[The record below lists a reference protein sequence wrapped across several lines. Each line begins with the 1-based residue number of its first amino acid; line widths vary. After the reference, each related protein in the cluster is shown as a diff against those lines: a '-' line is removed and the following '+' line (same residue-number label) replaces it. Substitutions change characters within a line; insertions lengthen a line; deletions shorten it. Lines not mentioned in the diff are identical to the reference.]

1 MMSTITLAGDY
12 RSALTHFA
20 LYGLAMLAETHH
32 PGAVTLGWSD
42 EVIPKAQLDIEGV
55 GLDAVAEYILQYS
68 VQLSSVD
75 SWVTVNNE
83 YGSEKKKAIFSPF
96 SPRIRGIDAQ
106 ANPYDWHNHQ
116 KARFNA
122 LNQLT
127 LDGDLLS
134 LRWIF
139 GLGEAAYW
147 RFLRKENRPD
157 HGASRWEMKTRNKG
171 EEFVQYRLRPLCIEL
186 SQWSISDISSGITG
200 VTLRDTIGKNAVDS
214 RTSTGFT
221 PPGPA
226 DVALTF
232 AALLGIACFPVVR
245 KIDQLSITPGAW
257 PSDILHPD
265 NMVLPIFAQKI
276 TPARLRAIL
285 RSQAFAE
292 AVEQVCGVEAGIVEN
307 NTASVLGSARSAVW
321 LKDRGVKAV
330 VRFPILL
337 AGSSSA
343 PERQVQYGTAV
354 PL

>member
-1 MMSTITLAGDY
+1 MSTITLAGDY

-20 LYGLAMLAETHH
+20 LYGLAMLTEVHH

-42 EVIPKAQLDIEGV
+42 EATPKAQLNLEGID
-55 GLDAVAEYILQYS
+55 LETVAEYVAQYS
-68 VQLSSVD
+68 TQLASAD
-75 SWVTVNNE
+75 SWVAVNNE
-83 YGSEKKKAIFSPF
+83 YGSGKRKAIFSPF
-96 SPRIRGIDAQ
+96 SPRIRGIDPQ
-106 ANPYDWHNHQ
+106 VNPDDWDNHQ
-116 KARFNA
+116 KARSDA
-122 LNQLT
+122 LDRLT
-127 LDGDLLS
+127 LDSDLLS
-134 LRWIF
+134 LRWIA

-147 RFLRKENRPD
+147 RFSNKERRPD

-186 SQWSISDISSGITG
+186 SKWSISDISSGITG
-200 VTLRDTIGKNAVDS
+200 VTLRDTIGKNAIDS

-257 PSDILHPD
+257 PSDILLPY

-276 TPARLRAIL
+276 TPSRLRAIL

-292 AVEQVCGVEAGIVEN
+292 AVEQVCGAEAGIVEN

>member
-1 MMSTITLAGDY
+1 MSTITLAGDY

-20 LYGLAMLAETHH
+20 LYGLAMLTEVHH

-42 EVIPKAQLDIEGV
+42 EATPKAQLNLEGID
-55 GLDAVAEYILQYS
+55 LETVAEYVAQYS
-68 VQLSSVD
+68 TQLASAD
-75 SWVTVNNE
+75 SWVAVNNE
-83 YGSEKKKAIFSPF
+83 YGSGKRKAIFSPF
-96 SPRIRGIDAQ
+96 SPRIRGIDPQ
-106 ANPYDWHNHQ
+106 VNPDDWDNHQ
-116 KARFNA
+116 KARSDA
-122 LNQLT
+122 LDRLT
-127 LDGDLLS
+127 LDSDLLS
-134 LRWIF
+134 LRWIA

-147 RFLRKENRPD
+147 RFSNKERRPD

-186 SQWSISDISSGITG
+186 SKWSISDISSGITG
-200 VTLRDTIGKNAVDS
+200 ITLRDTIGKNAIDS

-245 KIDQLSITPGAW
+245 KIDQLSVTPGAW

-292 AVEQVCGVEAGIVEN
+292 AVEQVCGAEAGIVEN

-321 LKDRGVKAV
+321 LKDRGVRAV

>member
-1 MMSTITLAGDY
+1 
-12 RSALTHFA
+12 
-20 LYGLAMLAETHH
+20 
-32 PGAVTLGWSD
+32 
-42 EVIPKAQLDIEGV
+42 
-55 GLDAVAEYILQYS
+55 
-68 VQLSSVD
+68 
-75 SWVTVNNE
+75 
-83 YGSEKKKAIFSPF
+83 
-96 SPRIRGIDAQ
+96 
-106 ANPYDWHNHQ
+106 
-116 KARFNA
+116 
-122 LNQLT
+122 LT
-127 LDGDLLS
+127 LDSDLLS
-134 LRWIF
+134 LRWIA

-147 RFLRKENRPD
+147 RFSNKERRPD

-200 VTLRDTIGKNAVDS
+200 VTLRDTIGKNAIDS

>member
-1 MMSTITLAGDY
+1 MSTITLAGDY

-20 LYGLAMLAETHH
+20 LYGLAMLTEVHH

-42 EVIPKAQLDIEGV
+42 EATPKAQLNLEGID
-55 GLDAVAEYILQYS
+55 LETVAEYVAQYS
-68 VQLSSVD
+68 TQLASAD
-75 SWVTVNNE
+75 SWVAVNNE
-83 YGSEKKKAIFSPF
+83 YGSGKRKAIFSPF
-96 SPRIRGIDAQ
+96 SPRIRGIDPQ
-106 ANPYDWHNHQ
+106 VNPDDWDNHQ
-116 KARFNA
+116 KARSDA
-122 LNQLT
+122 LDRLT
-127 LDGDLLS
+127 LDSDLLS
-134 LRWIF
+134 LRWIA

-147 RFLRKENRPD
+147 RFSNKERRPD

-186 SQWSISDISSGITG
+186 SKWSISDISSGITG
-200 VTLRDTIGKNAVDS
+200 ITLRDTIGKNAIDS

-245 KIDQLSITPGAW
+245 KIDQLSVTPGAW

-276 TPARLRAIL
+276 TPSRLRAIL

-292 AVEQVCGVEAGIVEN
+292 AVEQVCGAEAGIVEN

-321 LKDRGVKAV
+321 LKDRGVRAV

-337 AGSSSA
+337 AGSPSA

>member
-1 MMSTITLAGDY
+1 MSTITLAGDY

-20 LYGLAMLAETHH
+20 LYGLAMLTEVHH

-42 EVIPKAQLDIEGV
+42 EATPKAQLNLEGID
-55 GLDAVAEYILQYS
+55 LETVAEYVAQYS
-68 VQLSSVD
+68 TQLASAD
-75 SWVTVNNE
+75 SWVAVNNE
-83 YGSEKKKAIFSPF
+83 YGSGKRKAIFSPF
-96 SPRIRGIDAQ
+96 SPRIRGIDPQ
-106 ANPYDWHNHQ
+106 VNPDDWDNHQ
-116 KARFNA
+116 KARSDA
-122 LNQLT
+122 LDRLT
-127 LDGDLLS
+127 LDSDLLS
-134 LRWIF
+134 LRWIA

-147 RFLRKENRPD
+147 RFSNKERRPD

-186 SQWSISDISSGITG
+186 SKWSISDISSGITG
-200 VTLRDTIGKNAVDS
+200 VTLRDTIGKNAIDS

-245 KIDQLSITPGAW
+245 KIDQLSVTPGAW
-257 PSDILHPD
+257 PSDILHPN

>member
-1 MMSTITLAGDY
+1 MSTITLAGDY

-20 LYGLAMLAETHH
+20 LYGLAMLTEVHH

-42 EVIPKAQLDIEGV
+42 EATPKAQLNLEGID
-55 GLDAVAEYILQYS
+55 LETVAEYVAQYS
-68 VQLSSVD
+68 TQLASAD
-75 SWVTVNNE
+75 SWVAVNNE
-83 YGSEKKKAIFSPF
+83 YGSGKRKAIFSPF
-96 SPRIRGIDAQ
+96 SPRIRGIDPQ
-106 ANPYDWHNHQ
+106 VNPDDWDNHQ
-116 KARFNA
+116 KARSDA
-122 LNQLT
+122 LDRLT
-127 LDGDLLS
+127 LDSDLLS
-134 LRWIF
+134 LRWIA

-147 RFLRKENRPD
+147 RFSNKERRPD

-186 SQWSISDISSGITG
+186 SKWSISDISSGITG
-200 VTLRDTIGKNAVDS
+200 ITLRDTIGKNAIDS

-245 KIDQLSITPGAW
+245 KIDQLSVTPGAW

-292 AVEQVCGVEAGIVEN
+292 AVEQVCGAEAGIVEN

-321 LKDRGVKAV
+321 LKDRGVRAV

-337 AGSSSA
+337 AGSPSA

>member
-1 MMSTITLAGDY
+1 MSTITLAGDY

-20 LYGLAMLAETHH
+20 LYGLAMLTEVHH

-42 EVIPKAQLDIEGV
+42 EATPKAQLNLEGI
-55 GLDAVAEYILQYS
+55 GLQTVAEYVAQYS
-68 VQLSSVD
+68 AQLALAD
-75 SWVTVNNE
+75 SWVAVNNE
-83 YGSEKKKAIFSPF
+83 YGSGKKKAIFSPF
-96 SPRIRGIDAQ
+96 SPRIRGIDPQ
-106 ANPYDWHNHQ
+106 INPDDWNNHQ
-116 KARFNA
+116 KARFDA
-122 LNQLT
+122 LDRLN
-127 LDGDLLS
+127 LDNDLLS
-134 LRWIF
+134 LRWIA

-147 RFLRKENRPD
+147 RFSNKERRPD

-171 EEFVQYRLRPLCIEL
+171 EEFVQHRLRPLCKEL
-186 SQWSISDISSGITG
+186 SKWSVEDISSGVIG
-200 VTLRDTIGKNAVDS
+200 ATLRDTVGKNSADS

-232 AALLGIACFPVVR
+232 AALLGIACFPVVL
-245 KIDQLSITPGAW
+245 KVDQLSITPGAW
-257 PSDILHPD
+257 PSDKLHPD
-265 NMVLPIFAQKI
+265 NMVLPITTQKI

-285 RSQAFAE
+285 RSRSFAE
-292 AVEQVCGVEAGIVEN
+292 AVESVCGVEADARESNAI
-307 NTASVLGSARSAVW
+307 SILGSVRSAEW

-343 PERQVQYGTAV
+343 PERQVQYGTVV

>member
-1 MMSTITLAGDY
+1 MSTITLAGDY

-20 LYGLAMLAETHH
+20 LYGLAMLTEVHH

-42 EVIPKAQLDIEGV
+42 EATPKAQLNLEGID
-55 GLDAVAEYILQYS
+55 LETVAEYVAQYS
-68 VQLSSVD
+68 TQLASAD
-75 SWVTVNNE
+75 SWVAVNNE
-83 YGSEKKKAIFSPF
+83 YGSGKRKAIFSPF
-96 SPRIRGIDAQ
+96 SPRIRGIDPQ
-106 ANPYDWHNHQ
+106 VNPDDWDNHQ
-116 KARFNA
+116 KARSDA
-122 LNQLT
+122 LDRLT
-127 LDGDLLS
+127 LDSDLLS
-134 LRWIF
+134 LRWIA

-147 RFLRKENRPD
+147 RFSNKERRPD

-186 SQWSISDISSGITG
+186 SKWSISDISSGITG
-200 VTLRDTIGKNAVDS
+200 ITLRDTIGKNAIDS

-245 KIDQLSITPGAW
+245 KIDQLSVTPGAW

-276 TPARLRAIL
+276 TPSRLRAIL

-292 AVEQVCGVEAGIVEN
+292 AVEQVCGAEAGIVEN
-307 NTASVLGSARSAVW
+307 NTASVLGSAR
-321 LKDRGVKAV
+321 
-330 VRFPILL
+330 
-337 AGSSSA
+337 
-343 PERQVQYGTAV
+343 
-354 PL
+354 